1 MLHGRGGGLQRYYY
15 STIVTSDVK
24 LLHMYLLLDSVNGES
39 LRTIETSIFIL
50 CLDKTIPVKFNHRR
64 SIDETEH
71 NHRDDNSVALQML
84 HGQGSELNSS
94 NRWYDKTMQ
103 VNPCRLH
110 SICRVLSQRSSLSSM
125 PFASSI
131 NPYPTYVP
139 FTLLLLLS
147 ELYKVYDAIAAVIP
161 H

>member
-1 MLHGRGGGLQRYYY
+1 
-15 STIVTSDVK
+15 
-24 LLHMYLLLDSVNGES
+24 MYLLLDSVNEES

-103 VNPCRLH
+103 VNICRLH
-110 SICRVLSQRSSLSSM
+110 SLCCVLSQ
-125 PFASSI
+125 
-131 NPYPTYVP
+131 
-139 FTLLLLLS
+139 
-147 ELYKVYDAIAAVIP
+147 
-161 H
+161 